1 MACVAVPT
9 QNHSSHRRQPFQR
22 SALQIGIKMSNI
34 LKECSASAGIQE
46 EEEEE
51 VDGEEQEVVG
61 GGGLLLDTSAC
72 AAFFRNV

>member
-1 MACVAVPT
+1 MQLCCVSRRHGAVRISRMACVAVPT

-51 VDGEEQEVVG
+51 
-61 GGGLLLDTSAC
+61 A
-72 AAFFRNV
+72 